1 MADVEM
7 PFSVSLTQ
15 KDELHVE
22 SLSPC
27 FFFFFPTCFWEM
39 YFSDP
44 QLSFS
49 SRSRTGWVGC
59 SEGKMEREEGEGT
72 SLQRPFKVF
81 LHFRTFSPH
90 LFSYRTSS
98 QPLGLQD
105 KSLPSLLG
113 SVSGSE
119 VSLSLSIFYILLF
132 SPGAKP

>member
-22 SLSPC
+22 SLEPLLL
-27 FFFFFPTCFWEM
+27 FFFPTCFWEM

-44 QLSFS
+44 S
-49 SRSRTGWVGC
+49 SVLVLDLELGGWGA

-81 LHFRTFSPH
+81 SLQDIFPIFSPTEQVH
-90 LFSYRTSS
+90 
-98 QPLGLQD
+98 
-105 KSLPSLLG
+105 SLL
-113 SVSGSE
+113 VYRIR
-119 VSLSLSIFYILLF
+119 VFLLCW
-132 SPGAKP
+132 GQ